1 VIPHRLVSGLV
12 AVVVAATVTLTTGC
26 SDNKGNATPKEY
38 TPLPKDPPGG
48 SAGGGGRKAV
58 TPAGGKAVN
67 KAGSSGAIE

>member
-1 VIPHRLVSGLV
+1 M
-12 AVVVAATVTLTTGC
+12 TTGC
-26 SDNKGNATPKEY
+26 SDNNGNATPQEF

-48 SAGGGGRKAV
+48 SAGGGGGRKAV